1 MNKYATEIGLQ
12 EKMDKFYRETEGN
25 FDGSKMSKHATMD
38 VGRSATYLQ
47 GLRYDVYVWEPYFN
61 SIIYEDFELY
71 QFSSISEIWD
81 WKDLSSREFTTT
93 IRESSI

>member
-47 GLRYDVYVWEPYFN
+47 GLR
-61 SIIYEDFELY
+61 
-71 QFSSISEIWD
+71 
-81 WKDLSSREFTTT
+81 
-93 IRESSI
+93 